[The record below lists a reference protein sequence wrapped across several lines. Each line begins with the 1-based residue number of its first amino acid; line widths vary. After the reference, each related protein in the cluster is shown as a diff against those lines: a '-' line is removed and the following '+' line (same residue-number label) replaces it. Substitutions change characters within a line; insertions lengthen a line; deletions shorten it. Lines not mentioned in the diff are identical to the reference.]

1 MNDQDQRAFK
11 RFFQHIKQLSFQ
23 KFIAEM
29 NVMHT
34 RAYAAAQRHYR
45 EAMFIC
51 LTPKQR
57 DAVEAKVVEIREL
70 WDGMATVTTDGTK
83 AEVFMKDEL
92 IDEYNELKRVNAEM
106 QEELAR
112 LKGESA

>member
-1 MNDQDQRAFK
+1 MTEEDERAFK
-11 RFFQHIKQLSFQ
+11 KFFQHIKSLSLP
-23 KFIAEM
+23 KFLVEM

-34 RAYAAAQRHYR
+34 RAYAAAQRQYR

-70 WDGMATVTTDGTK
+70 WDGMKTVTTENTK
-83 AEVFMKDEL
+83 AEVFMRDEL
-92 IDEYNELKRVNAEM
+92 IEENRKLKAEIEELK
-106 QEELAR
+106 AR
-112 LKGESA
+112 LGE

>member
-1 MNDQDQRAFK
+1 MNEQDERAFK
-11 RFFQHIKQLSFQ
+11 RFFQQIKAMSF
-23 KFIAEM
+23 KNFVKEM

-57 DAVEAKVVEIREL
+57 EAVEAKVVEIREL
-70 WDGMATVTTDGTK
+70 WDGMATVTTEKTK
-83 AEVFMKDEL
+83 AEVLSTNEVIEENRKLKAE
-92 IDEYNELKRVNAEM
+92 IEELKAKLNEVA
-106 QEELAR
+106 
-112 LKGESA
+112 